1 MRGCKGRVIHLRLEL
16 RQPLGQLGRHA
27 RRLRLRVA
35 HALAQLAHEGE
46 LPLDVRVQ
54 LGDAV
59 AQAGHVVLAEHL
71 LRRGALRSAALQP
84 CLRTRVDGG
93 VGGGAVACAW
103 RE

>member
-59 AQAGHVVLAEHL
+59 AQARHVVVAEHL
-71 LRRGALRSAALQP
+71 LGGGALRP
-84 CLRTRVDGG
+84 
-93 VGGGAVACAW
+93 
-103 RE
+103 